1 MDLPD
6 TNNASPQTS
15 AARSRR
21 SSSLLDA
28 PATRREILLFG
39 LLILGLVW
47 ITLGQEPRTL
57 VIVPDS
63 HIRVGVIT

>member
-1 MDLPD
+1 MDQQDDSGLLQQSDEAP
-6 TNNASPQTS
+6 
-15 AARSRR
+15 AARPR
-21 SSSLLDA
+21 SLLHA

-47 ITLGQEPRTL
+47 ITLGQKPRTL
-57 VIVPDS
+57 IVVPDS